1 MDEMSKNRTGLI
13 RSILVLTI
21 CIISCTIFLANHKAQ
36 IKLEGNKDETE
47 ILDPTNTNAIESMP
61 EENGV
66 DRSTITLE
74 SVNDMFRVASEVF
87 TEGDNLRTLSIQNVT
102 ILGYLSGNP
111 TEKLGR
117 IEGIYT
123 CKDDTGECV
132 LAAEKRK
139 LNDGTYKFSMP
150 AVFTLNRNSNNY
162 YISLLNDD
170 QMAKNP
176 AFRTDYHVVE

>member
-36 IKLEGNKDETE
+36 IKLEGNNEETE
-47 ILDPTNTNAIESMP
+47 FLDPTSTNAIEEMDQ
-61 EENGV
+61 NTV

-87 TEGDNLRTLSIQNVT
+87 TDEDNLRTLSIQKVT
-102 ILGYLSGNP
+102 VLGYLPGNP
-111 TEKLGR
+111 SEKLGR
-117 IEGIYT
+117 IEGIFT

-132 LAAEKRK
+132 LANEIKK
-139 LNDGTYKFSMP
+139 LNNGTYQFAMP
-150 AVFTLNRNSNNY
+150 AVFTLNKNNNY

-170 QMAKNP
+170 QMSRESS
-176 AFRTDYHVVE
+176 FRLDYKVIE